1 MKIGYARVSTK
12 EQNLQLQLDALNAVE
27 CEKIFTDK
35 VSSIATKRQGLE
47 DALEFARPGDVLI
60 VWKLDRLCRSIT
72 DLIKI
77 SKQLEDK
84 EVHLQSITESIDTTT
99 PTGRLYFTILGA
111 MNQLERELNHERIL
125 AGLDAARKRGR
136 KGGRPRSLNDSKLAL
151 ARNLLNNGMSYPEVS
166 EHLGV
171 NLKTLYNYIPA
182 SQFSS
187 INENQ

>member
-12 EQNLQLQLDALNAVE
+12 EQNLQLQLDALNTVE

-35 VSSIATKRQGLE
+35 VSSVAAKRQGLE

-136 KGGRPRSLNDSKLAL
+136 KGGRPKSLTDSKLTL
-151 ARNLLNNGMSYPEVS
+151 ARNLLSNGMSYPEVS
-166 EHLGV
+166 EH
-171 NLKTLYNYIPA
+171 
-182 SQFSS
+182 
-187 INENQ
+187 

>member
-12 EQNLQLQLDALNAVE
+12 EQSLQLQLDALNTVE

-35 VSSIATKRQGLE
+35 VSSVATKRQGLE

-136 KGGRPRSLNDSKLAL
+136 KGGRPKSLNDSKLTL
-151 ARNLLNNGMSYPEVS
+151 ARNLLSNGMSYPEVS

-182 SQFSS
+182 SQFTT

>member
-1 MKIGYARVSTK
+1 MNT
-12 EQNLQLQLDALNAVE
+12 VE

-35 VSSIATKRQGLE
+35 VSSVAAKRQGLE

-111 MNQLERELNHERIL
+111 MNQLERELNHERI
-125 AGLDAARKRGR
+125 
-136 KGGRPRSLNDSKLAL
+136 
-151 ARNLLNNGMSYPEVS
+151 
-166 EHLGV
+166 
-171 NLKTLYNYIPA
+171 
-182 SQFSS
+182 
-187 INENQ
+187 